1 MSWKSPAWP
10 ASAEVEF
17 LAVRIWV
24 PWSCWVL
31 VAVVGGRATT
41 FHAAKWLARLGDKLG
56 AKLGER
62 TSVRRLELVERL
74 AIDPRRSV
82 VMIRSDARDIS
93 LLIAPEGV
101 IVLDSMPIAASPALI
116 KEAAE

>member
-1 MSWKSPAWP
+1 M
-10 ASAEVEF
+10 EF
-17 LAVRIWV
+17 LAVLRTLG
-24 PWSCWVL
+24 SL
-31 VAVVGGRATT
+31 AVVLGLLVGALWVVRRYDLRMPQ
-41 FHAAKWLARLGDKLG
+41 KWLARLGDKLG
-56 AKLGER
+56 DR

-82 VMIRSDARDIS
+82 VMIRSDAKDIS

-101 IVLDSMPIAASPALI
+101 IVLGSVPVSSAPVLI